1 MQSRLIPLAASCA
14 LALLGACHA
23 QRDAAPAAVVVVP
36 VAGIELREPRPE
48 LFTAGQPA
56 PSGWT
61 AIAARGVTTVVNLR
75 TPKEMEGRDEAAAVQ
90 AAGMRYVSIPVA
102 GADGIAAANADALG
116 AARRSAQGPVLVQGA
131 SGNRVGGLLALMA
144 VREEGASAEQAIALG
159 RAAGMASTESRVRAL
174 LGAPASP

>member
-23 QRDAAPAAVVVVP
+23 QRDAAPAAVVAVP

-56 PSGWT
+56 PSDWA

-75 TPKEMEGRDEAAAVQ
+75 TPQEMGGRDEAAEVQ

-102 GADGIAAANADALG
+102 GADGIDAANADALG
-116 AARRSAQGPVLVQGA
+116 AALRSAQGPVLVHCA